1 MLSWRMSRDGLVTSE
16 GRAHPPWVFIL
27 QEGKTLLGCTLHSR
41 LYRLHTVT
49 TLYVVQPP
57 SVCVFTQI
65 SRNIGCNI
73 MEEFLQ
79 FLE

>member
-1 MLSWRMSRDGLVTSE
+1 MLTWRMSRDGRVTSE
-16 GRAHPPWVFIL
+16 GRTHPPRVFIL
-27 QEGKTLLGCTLHSR
+27 QEADTV
-41 LYRLHTVT
+41 LYTTQTVQRRAAT
-49 TLYVVQPP
+49 NEPVN
-57 SVCVFTQI
+57 VFTQI